1 MLLEIS
7 NLSIA
12 YANQTIVQNINVSLN
27 EGEVTAIV
35 GESGSGKTTVIRA
48 ILGCLPHEGRIT
60 GGDIF
65 FEGSNLLANTKE
77 DWRRLCGRKA
87 AMIFQDSGS
96 MLNPIKRIGSQ
107 FVEYICEHSSV
118 TKNEAVKE
126 AEEMLKKMHLPHT
139 ENLMKSYPF
148 ELSGGMRQR
157 IGIAM
162 AMFFKPRLL
171 LADEPT
177 SALDVTTQA
186 QVVAEMLE
194 ICRKDQTAIIL
205 VTHNI
210 GVAAYMSE
218 KLIVMRSG
226 SIVEAGKTAEIITS
240 PQSPYTK
247 ELLEAVPKIGGKRYA
262 Y

>member
-1 MLLEIS
+1 MLLEVS
-7 NLSIA
+7 ELSIA
-12 YANQTIVQNINVSLN
+12 YANDPIVKNMNLSLE
-27 EGEVTAIV
+27 EGEVVAIV

-48 ILGCLPHEGRIT
+48 ILGCLPHGGHIT
-60 GGDIF
+60 GGEIC
-65 FEGSNLLANTKE
+65 FEGKNLLENTVE
-77 DWRRLCGRKA
+77 DWRKLCGRKA
-87 AMIFQDSGS
+87 AMVFQDSGS
-96 MLNPIKRIGSQ
+96 MLDPIKRIGSQ
-107 FVEYICEHSSV
+107 FIEYICEHSSL
-118 TKNEAVKE
+118 TKSEAAKA

-139 ENLMKSYPF
+139 KNLMKSYPF

-186 QVVAEMLE
+186 QVVTEMLE
-194 ICRKDQTAIIL
+194 ICRRDQTAIIL

-226 SIVEAGKTAEIITS
+226 SIVEAGKTDEIITN
-240 PQSPYTK
+240 PQSQYTK
-247 ELLEAVPKIGGKRYA
+247 ELLEAVPEIGGKRYA
-262 Y
+262 F